1 MATMKYIFIADDSDV
16 IRRIVEETLKLN
28 KYENILTA
36 VDGQDA
42 LEKINANIGK
52 IALYV
57 FDVNMPRMDGVSLVK
72 EVRKLDPTTPIIM
85 LTTETDKNKMLTA
98 RDYGATG
105 WIIKPFQGEKFI
117 KIVEMYVKP

>member
-98 RDYGATG
+98 SDYGDTG